1 MLRKNLYE
9 NLPKSVKSNQLT
21 NLYLNNLANGTIT
34 RKDLFNKV
42 RRIKKVTGWNMG
54 HIPNK
59 SNKELVYILVYY
71 SLTT

>member
-1 MLRKNLYE
+1 MMKQSLYQV
-9 NLPKSVKSNQLT
+9 LPKEVKQSRLT

-34 RKDLFNKV
+34 RQDLFKKV
-42 RRIKKVTGWNMG
+42 KRIKRVTGWNMG

-59 SNKELVYILVYY
+59 SNKELIYILVYF